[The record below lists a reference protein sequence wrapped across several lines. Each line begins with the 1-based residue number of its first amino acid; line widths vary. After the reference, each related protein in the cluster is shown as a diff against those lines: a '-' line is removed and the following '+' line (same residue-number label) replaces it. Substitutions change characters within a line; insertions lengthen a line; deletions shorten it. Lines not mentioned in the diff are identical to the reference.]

1 MSFTPCSTCRRHVRV
16 DATECPFCGAS
27 APGAHAPATHT
38 VRARLTRGAIFTL
51 GASAVIVGCGS
62 EQAIYGAPA
71 PDTGT
76 VTDGAP
82 ADTGAAKDAGTD
94 ADAEVD
100 TGTLAGAYGLPP
112 DTGTLDTGTLD
123 AKSD

>member
-1 MSFTPCSTCRRHVRV
+1 MAR
-16 DATECPFCGAS
+16 
-27 APGAHAPATHT
+27 T

-76 VTDGAP
+76 VTDSAP
-82 ADTGAAKDAGTD
+82 ATDTGPAKDAGPDGD
-94 ADAEVD
+94 ADVD
-100 TGTLAGAYGLPP
+100 TGTLAGAYGSPPP
-112 DTGTLDTGTLD
+112 DTGTAD
-123 AKSD
+123 AKGD

>member
-1 MSFTPCSTCRRHVRV
+1 MSFTPCLACRRHVRV
-16 DATECPFCGAS
+16 DAAACPFCGAS
-27 APGAHAPATHT
+27 APGAQAPASHT

-76 VTDGAP
+76 VTDSAP
-82 ADTGAAKDAGTD
+82 VGDTGAAKDSGAD
-94 ADAEVD
+94 ADADID
-100 TGTLAGAYGLPP
+100 TGSLAGAYGLPP
-112 DTGTLDTGTLD
+112 DTGTADTKGD
-123 AKSD
+123 